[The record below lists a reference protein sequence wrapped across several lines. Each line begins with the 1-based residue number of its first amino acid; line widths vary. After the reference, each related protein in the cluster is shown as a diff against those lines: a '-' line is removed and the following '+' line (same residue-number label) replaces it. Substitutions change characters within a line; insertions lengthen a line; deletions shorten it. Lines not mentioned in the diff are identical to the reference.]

1 MKYLMYYRDGFIRKY
16 GLTKPA
22 VTMGRGQENDLI
34 VDEDFVSRSHLT
46 IDVLDDHI
54 VIHDR
59 GSTNGTYVNSERV
72 EDAIIKIGE
81 SFTIKGMAFYLK
93 EGSLSEFQVAKEIP
107 AVFQRLW
114 REDEGKVRAAKTRY
128 VRSAHQVVLK
138 QVLSAGMRCSQIT
151 EVFAVLSVVLPA
163 VRELASLVIV
173 ADDPAGLSIL
183 FAYKSDWNEQTVTEC
198 VRKQASVFCQQGPV
212 RLFDASRQ
220 SYSYPLTLA
229 DRMATIIHTPE
240 GELDEEHPKTVK
252 FLRTLAREVE
262 LISHII
268 SDEPQKE
275 KESAVNHEHPEEI
288 VTHNQKMIDLCKQAR
303 RIAAGDIGVLIE
315 GDSGTGKELLARLI
329 HRNSKRAHRSFIG
342 INCAAIPESLL
353 ESELFGHEKGAFTG
367 AHELKKGKFELA
379 SSGTLVL
386 DEIGDMPLPLQA
398 KLLRALEEREFFRL
412 GGTAPIR
419 VDIRIISLT
428 HSDMRSLINEK
439 RFRED
444 LYYRLA
450 QHVIHVP
457 PLRERTEDIPALI
470 NYFAGL
476 YCRAENKSI
485 GGFSQKAYD
494 ALLTCPWPGNVRQL
508 KNEIQR
514 LVSLIDNG
522 EIIDFDLLSDD
533 IRSAAAPVSTCDY
546 ERQAIQAEDERTRLI
561 KLLDRNHWNKSKTA
575 RELGITNQ
583 GLWKRLKRLNITT
596 PE

>member
-16 GLTKPA
+16 GLIKPA

-34 VDEDFVSRSHLT
+34 VDEDFVSRTHLA
-46 IDVLDDHI
+46 IDVKDDHI

-59 GSTNGTYVNSERV
+59 GSTNGTCVNSERID
-72 EDAIIKIGE
+72 DAVIKIGE
-81 SFTIKGMAFYLK
+81 NFTIKGMAFYLK
-93 EGSLSEFQVAKEIP
+93 EGSLNEFQVAKEIP

-114 REDEGKVRAAKTRY
+114 REDECKVRAAKTRY
-128 VRSAHQVVLK
+128 IRSAHQVVLK
-138 QVLSAGMRCSQIT
+138 QVLSAGMRCTQIT
-151 EVFAVLSVVLPA
+151 ETFAVLSVVLPA

-183 FAYKSDWNEQTVTEC
+183 FTYKCDWNEQTVTEC
-198 VRKQASVFCQQGPV
+198 VRKQASVFCQQGPL
-212 RLFDASRQ
+212 RLFDASRW

-229 DRMATIIHTPE
+229 DRMAAIIHTPE
-240 GELDEEHPKTVK
+240 GDSEEEHPKTVK
-252 FLRTLAREVE
+252 FLRTLAREIE

-275 KESAVNHEHPEEI
+275 KENNVNHEHTEEI

-329 HRNSKRAHRSFIG
+329 HHNSKRAARCFIG

-367 AHELKKGKFELA
+367 AHEMKKGKFELA
-379 SSGTLVL
+379 SGGTLVL

-412 GGTAPIR
+412 GGTVPIK
-419 VDIRIISLT
+419 VDIRIVSLT
-428 HSDMRSLINEK
+428 HSDIRALIHER

-457 PLRERTEDIPALI
+457 PLRERSEDVPCLI

-476 YCRAENKSI
+476 YCRREGKSI
-485 GGFSQKAYD
+485 GGFSQKAYE

-514 LVSLIDNG
+514 LVNLIDSG
-522 EIIDFDLLSDD
+522 EVIDFDLLSDD
-533 IRSAAAPVSTCDY
+533 IRSALAPVAGNNHD
-546 ERQAIQAEDERTRLI
+546 QLAIQAEDERTRLI
-561 KLLDRNHWNKSKTA
+561 KMLDRNRWNKSKTA
-575 RELGITNQ
+575 REIGITFQ
-583 GLWKRLKRLNITT
+583 GLWKRMKRLNITT